1 MTLVPLAA
9 VVLLLLLLLLLLVP
23 LLVLPPTPAFAGS
36 PTREAAGLVMPPI
49 MLAPDAAGPLHVLPV
64 VLPVLLALIKLPG
77 PTRVGGARWRS
88 K

>member
-9 VVLLLLLLLLLLVP
+9 VVLLLLLLPLLLA
-23 LLVLPPTPAFAGS
+23 LVLPPTPAFAGS
-36 PTREAAGLVMPPI
+36 PTREAAGLVMPPT

-77 PTRVGGARWRS
+77 PTRLGGARWRS